1 LNRVLVIKL
10 GALGDVVLAL
20 GPMAAIRAH
29 HPGARITLLTTAP
42 FRALAEACPYIDDVW
57 IDNRPRFANL
67 PGIWRLRRRLI
78 NGGFERVY
86 DLQTSDRSSFY
97 HRLMGPGRRPEW
109 SGIARGASHPHANPD
124 RDRMHTIERQRDQ
137 LKMAGIDTV
146 PAPDLSW
153 AESDIGR
160 FGLAAEFALLV
171 PGGSAHRPAK
181 RWPVKHYA
189 ALAAKFAENGLQPVV
204 IGSSSERELAQA
216 ILSAAPRAMDLTGRT
231 QMLDLAA
238 LGRAARHAIGND
250 TGPMHL
256 FAIAGAPSTVL
267 FSAASDPAITA
278 PRGTSVTILQ
288 RESLA
293 DLSVG
298 EVAARLGLG

>member
-1 LNRVLVIKL
+1 MIKL

-20 GPMAAIRAH
+20 GPMAAIRNH
-29 HPGARITLLTTAP
+29 HRGARITLLTTAP
-42 FRALAEACPYIDDVW
+42 FRALAEACPYVDDVW
-57 IDNRPRFANL
+57 IDQRPGFAN
-67 PGIWRLRRRLI
+67 PAGIWRLRRRLI
-78 NGGFERVY
+78 GGGFDRVY

-97 HRLMGPGRRPEW
+97 HTLMGPGRRPDW

-124 RDRMHTIERQRDQ
+124 RDRMHTIDRQRDQ
-137 LKMAGIDTV
+137 LAMAGIDHV
-146 PAPDLSW
+146 SAPDLSW

-160 FGLAAEFALLV
+160 FGLAPDFALLV

-181 RWPVKHYA
+181 RWPVAHYA
-189 ALAAKFAENGLQPVV
+189 ALAVMLAQRGLQPVV
-204 IGSSSERELAQA
+204 IGSASERDLAQA
-216 ILSAAPRAMDLTGRT
+216 ILKAAPGAVDLTGRT
-231 QMLDLAA
+231 QILDLAA

-256 FAIAGAPSTVL
+256 FAVAGTPSTVL

-278 PRGTSVTILQ
+278 PRGASVTILQ

>member
-1 LNRVLVIKL
+1 MIKL

-29 HPGARITLLTTAP
+29 HPNARITLLTTAP
-42 FRALAEACPYIDDVW
+42 FRALAEACPSIDEVW
-57 IDNRPRFANL
+57 IDERPSFAD
-67 PGIWRLRRRLI
+67 PAGIWRLRRRLI
-78 NGGFERVY
+78 SGGFDRVY

-97 HRLMGPGRRPEW
+97 HTLMGPGRRPDW

-124 RDRMHTIERQRDQ
+124 RDRMHTIDRQRDQ
-137 LKMAGIDTV
+137 LAMAGIADV

-153 AESDIGR
+153 AESDIER
-160 FGLAAEFALLV
+160 FGLARDFVLLV

-181 RWPVKHYA
+181 RWPVAQYA
-189 ALAAKFAENGLQPVV
+189 ALATRLAERGLQRVV
-204 IGSSSERELAQA
+204 IGSSAERDLAQA
-216 ILSAAPRAMDLTGRT
+216 ILEAAPGAMDLTGRT
-231 QMLDLAA
+231 QILDLAA
-238 LGRAARHAIGND
+238 LGRAARQAIGND

-256 FAIAGAPSTVL
+256 FAVAGTPSTVL

-278 PRGTSVTILQ
+278 PRGKSVTILQ